1 MIGHVMKGHLE
12 KTVKSNAVAKI
23 RVLAIRKPANA
34 HAVLDGLAINVKRNA
49 ISDSLV
55 IIARNNVIVIL
66 IIQ

>member
-1 MIGHVMKGHLE
+1 MIGHVMREHLE

-34 HAVLDGLAINVKRNA
+34 HAVQDGLAINVKRNA

-55 IIARNNVIVIL
+55 IIAHKNVIVIS
-66 IIQ
+66 IIR